1 MDFLSVLKQA
11 AKSDNSVYIRLL
23 QQYKK
28 EEKSLHLFYEG
39 KDDPSFYTN
48 FVHKYVSKETPIYF
62 YNCKNKNAAI
72 NNSKKIDWR
81 VYKKY
86 RVLFFVDK
94 DHSDFVG
101 EIIPSSSN
109 FFITK
114 YYSVENYLVTS
125 TMFKRIIRDFMGLD
139 DDKFINP
146 ILRDFKI
153 QHKVFSKEMIL
164 LSSYIIYHRELKS
177 ELQLN
182 NVKLSDLFAYSSTN
196 IRKNPKPK
204 GKKIQ
209 QYLDTKNKICSPAN
223 SWKPIKEL
231 YKRLTL
237 ITNPKFYIRGKYEM
251 WFLISYLNNLMC
263 ELNKD
268 KKKGDPKYKLNTSI
282 SISNSIALLGPRLRI
297 PSDIKLFLQENLS
310 KL

>member
-1 MDFLSVLKQA
+1 MDFLNSLKQA

-28 EEKSLHLFYEG
+28 DEKSLHLFYEG

-48 FVHKYVSKETPIYF
+48 FVYKYVAKETPIYF
-62 YNCKNKNAAI
+62 YNCKNKKAAT
-72 NNSKKIDWR
+72 NNFKKNDWR

-86 RVLFFVDK
+86 RVLFFIDK

-101 EIIPSSSN
+101 EKIPSSSN
-109 FFITK
+109 LFITK
-114 YYSVENYLVTS
+114 YYSIENYLVTS
-125 TMFKRIIRDFMGLD
+125 TMFKRIIRDFIGLD
-139 DDKFINP
+139 DDEFINP
-146 ILRDFKI
+146 ILMDFNNQYKA
-153 QHKVFSKEMIL
+153 FSKEMIL
-164 LSSYIIYHRELKS
+164 LSSWIIYHRTLNS
-177 ELQLN
+177 DLLLN

-196 IRKNPKPK
+196 IQKNPKPK

-209 QYLDTKNKICSPAN
+209 QYLDTKNKISTPTN
-223 SWKPIKEL
+223 SWKPIREL
-231 YKRLTL
+231 CKKLTL

-297 PSDIKLFLQENLS
+297 PNDIKLFLQENLS